1 MFTDMV
7 GYTALIQ
14 ADESLGLDKRER
26 YWSALEKGHEACG
39 GTIVQ
44 RLGDGSMSMFPSAL
58 SAVQAA
64 IAVQRELTSADVPA
78 RIGIHVG
85 EVMVEPERLTGEAV
99 NIASR
104 IESFSVAGGVMLS
117 DSAYDQIKSRKELDV
132 VSVGRYRLKNVGRP
146 FELYAISAEGLV
158 VPDPR
163 TLAGKGESAALPT
176 NLPEPGALL
185 VGRAGDLAEL
195 VELVRKSRVVTIT
208 GPGGTGKTRL
218 MVELGRTLTPEFL
231 DGVTFAPLADVTNPA
246 GFLPALAEALDVKEA
261 EGRTLGEG
269 IVSLIGERDALLL
282 LDNFEQIVS
291 VAAEV
296 ARMIEQCPGL
306 RVVTTSR
313 TPLRIAAEH
322 EYPLAPL
329 DIASAV
335 VLFRERAG
343 SFELTAENAEA
354 VTAICRRLDGLPLAL
369 ELAAARVRLVAPD
382 ALLERLDR
390 ALDVLTSGPRD
401 APERQRTLRATIDWS
416 HSQLTEAEQ
425 RLFRRLAVFVGG
437 FTVRDVESA
446 CGEPGEPVLDEL
458 ESLVDKALV
467 QPDGQSGRLGL
478 LQTIGEYARER
489 LAAAGEERE
498 LSRRHARR
506 YAGLARE
513 IRDGIEGTE
522 HIPSLQRGIADD
534 GNIEAALD
542 ALLEAAEAGDAV
554 AREEGLQLCGDLW
567 MYWHMRGKNLT
578 QRRYAVAFLGSDRR
592 ARPTVARAGAL
603 LSAGVASWVF
613 GEFENANDEF
623 AEAYRVASEL
633 EADRELCLA
642 ALSCGFALLAL
653 DVPKGLALTAESIEL
668 SRRLGF
674 TWSEGFA
681 LTIDGILRSAAGDL
695 DGAQRS
701 YSEGLEIQRRIGDE
715 HGAGLSLGGL
725 AQQASARGDL
735 DEALDLYRQSL
746 AAFQAEGDRAE
757 EARILWEMASTH
769 LRHGDSTLARHAF
782 LESAQAY
789 QDVASVRGVGLSL
802 VGLAAAAASEG
813 RHEECLTIAGAAEVY
828 ARQEGIVNVSPEQPV
843 GRDLIDRARAELSR
857 EDATNA
863 TEAGRRLTIK
873 EALDL
878 ARGPAL
884 TPSRWA
890 GDG

>member
-1 MFTDMV
+1 
-7 GYTALIQ
+7 
-14 ADESLGLDKRER
+14 
-26 YWSALEKGHEACG
+26 
-39 GTIVQ
+39 
-44 RLGDGSMSMFPSAL
+44 
-58 SAVQAA
+58 
-64 IAVQRELTSADVPA
+64 
-78 RIGIHVG
+78 
-85 EVMVEPERLTGEAV
+85 
-99 NIASR
+99 
-104 IESFSVAGGVMLS
+104 
-117 DSAYDQIKSRKELDV
+117 
-132 VSVGRYRLKNVGRP
+132 
-146 FELYAISAEGLV
+146 
-158 VPDPR
+158 
-163 TLAGKGESAALPT
+163 
-176 NLPEPGALL
+176 
-185 VGRAGDLAEL
+185 
-195 VELVRKSRVVTIT
+195 
-208 GPGGTGKTRL
+208 
-218 MVELGRTLTPEFL
+218 
-231 DGVTFAPLADVTNPA
+231 
-246 GFLPALAEALDVKEA
+246 
-261 EGRTLGEG
+261 
-269 IVSLIGERDALLL
+269 
-282 LDNFEQIVS
+282 
-291 VAAEV
+291 
-296 ARMIEQCPGL
+296 
-306 RVVTTSR
+306 
-313 TPLRIAAEH
+313 
-322 EYPLAPL
+322 
-329 DIASAV
+329 
-335 VLFRERAG
+335 
-343 SFELTAENAEA
+343 
-354 VTAICRRLDGLPLAL
+354 
-369 ELAAARVRLVAPD
+369 
-382 ALLERLDR
+382 
-390 ALDVLTSGPRD
+390 
-401 APERQRTLRATIDWS
+401 
-416 HSQLTEAEQ
+416 
-425 RLFRRLAVFVGG
+425 
-437 FTVRDVESA
+437 
-446 CGEPGEPVLDEL
+446 
-458 ESLVDKALV
+458 V

-633 EADRELCLA
+633 KADRELCLA
-642 ALSCGFALLAL
+642 AWSCGFALLAL

-813 RHEECLTIAGAAEVY
+813 RNEESLTIAGAAEVY

-878 ARGPAL
+878 ARGLAR

-890 GDG
+890 GDD